1 MKEKKIMFHSV
12 KKLLKNVFY
21 KFPVYKDDN
30 LISKLEN
37 SSFDYVSF
45 DVFDTLVKRNV
56 FSPKDIYRMVSRDFF
71 NDFAEQLEFVEA
83 RENAE
88 KQARKLH
95 KNNEEISLR
104 EIYDCI
110 EQKFQNLKER
120 LINEEIECELKNT
133 YTNPNIKT
141 VYDWCLKNNKKII
154 IISDMYL
161 SLHTI
166 KAILNNCG
174 YKGYSKLYVSSEIG
188 FQKATG
194 NLYKYVLNDLSIS
207 PRSLIHIGDS
217 LKGDYIQ
224 ARLNRISSIRIATNP
239 TRTHFINSINDNN
252 DFWKRYREILSGHLY
267 SDKGNYYLFAIESLS
282 PLLYG
287 FSKWLNNLVTKNK
300 IQKLFFLARDGFLL
314 EKVYSEICKNSPIE
328 VRYLYVSRRALRL
341 PVLYTIN
348 NYEDFVMLIPKNKFF
363 SKKEFYDL
371 FNFEESEKNYWNLA
385 GLDDDELIYSSN
397 LIDNDKVKLLFEN
410 IRACREC
417 KESYDS
423 FLEYLKINEFFNN
436 VAIVDIGWAGTIQKC
451 LEKIC
456 SDRAKICGFYLGLTQ
471 EAESGLN
478 AYGYIPSVYR
488 PQIATAGL
496 LEYPF
501 LANEGSLKC
510 IRKVNGQLK
519 INLCEY
525 EYKNELKNY
534 SYVQDMQKAVLDGVR
549 LLNSI
554 YENSVLI
561 DPEISYKAI
570 YEITKKPSLQEAKI
584 FGDLKFYDG
593 SLQPLALPKGIFFYM
608 FNPKAF
614 LREFSD
620 SGWKVG
626 FLKRLFKFPLP
637 YFIIL
642 DFLRTRK

>member
-1 MKEKKIMFHSV
+1 M
-12 KKLLKNVFY
+12 
-21 KFPVYKDDN
+21 
-30 LISKLEN
+30 
-37 SSFDYVSF
+37 
-45 DVFDTLVKRNV
+45 
-56 FSPKDIYRMVSRDFF
+56 
-71 NDFAEQLEFVEA
+71 
-83 RENAE
+83 
-88 KQARKLH
+88 H

-348 NYEDFVMLIPKNKFF
+348 NYEDFVMLIPKNKF
-363 SKKEFYDL
+363 L
-371 FNFEESEKNYWNLA
+371 
-385 GLDDDELIYSSN
+385 
-397 LIDNDKVKLLFEN
+397 VKR
-410 IRACREC
+410 I
-417 KESYDS
+417 
-423 FLEYLKINEFFNN
+423 
-436 VAIVDIGWAGTIQKC
+436 
-451 LEKIC
+451 
-456 SDRAKICGFYLGLTQ
+456 
-471 EAESGLN
+471 
-478 AYGYIPSVYR
+478 
-488 PQIATAGL
+488 
-496 LEYPF
+496 
-501 LANEGSLKC
+501 
-510 IRKVNGQLK
+510 
-519 INLCEY
+519 
-525 EYKNELKNY
+525 
-534 SYVQDMQKAVLDGVR
+534 
-549 LLNSI
+549 
-554 YENSVLI
+554 
-561 DPEISYKAI
+561 
-570 YEITKKPSLQEAKI
+570 
-584 FGDLKFYDG
+584 
-593 SLQPLALPKGIFFYM
+593 
-608 FNPKAF
+608 
-614 LREFSD
+614 LR
-620 SGWKVG
+620 
-626 FLKRLFKFPLP
+626 
-637 YFIIL
+637 FI
-642 DFLRTRK
+642 